1 MNETPS
7 AGPAG
12 SWLRRAIAVFF
23 TTGVQRRLRGWLGA
37 AVTAF
42 AALVAALTFYAALFA
57 FVDVYLLSAMFLS
70 AMLGLAF
77 LQVGAAAWSNPN
89 RPSFLDVVLS
99 ATSIAAGIHIFI
111 HREEIVTRIANLD
124 ALSVAD
130 VFFGTAFVFL
140 TLEGTRRVVGLGL
153 VVVVALFLSYNL
165 FGHRL
170 GGAWG
175 HGGIEFD
182 QFIDLLAFTTDGIFG
197 LPTRVAATYAFLFVM
212 FGTFLS
218 RAGGGDFFF
227 TIAAAA
233 TGKSPGGPAKIAVV
247 SSGLFGMISG
257 SPASDVVTTGSVTIP
272 IMRRVGYS
280 ERFAGGVE
288 VAASTGGS
296 LAPPVMGSAAFIMVE
311 LTGISYRD
319 IAIAAIIPAL
329 LYYFSIYAQVHLR
342 SLKLGLAGLNPQD
355 RASFRSSLG
364 QAPIFIVPL
373 VILVTMLLA
382 GYSPTLVAAVAS
394 ISVFV
399 TALFSGRTR
408 IGLIG
413 LYQCLAE
420 TTLRMVPA
428 TAAIA
433 CAGLVIVGV
442 NMTGLASKIAF
453 LVFSIT
459 ERDVFMSLVLSAL
472 ITLVLGLGMPTP
484 SAYLLAAVLMGPLL
498 VELQIPLLAAHL
510 FLLYYAL
517 MSAMTPPVA
526 TAAYVAASIAR
537 ANPVQIALTACRLS
551 IVAFLLPFAF
561 VYSQGLLLVGNPAD
575 IVVDVVTATAG
586 VVLIAIAVEGYLRGI
601 IRWWLRLP
609 FGAAGLCLF
618 MPGLWTDLI
627 GAAVAS
633 ATFAAAFF
641 AARKVADRAEQEAP

>member
-1 MNETPS
+1 MNETPNTR
-7 AGPAG
+7 PA
-12 SWLRRAIAVFF
+12 SSRLRRVFIVLF
-23 TTGVQRRLRGWLGA
+23 TTGVHRRLGGWLGA
-37 AVTAF
+37 AVTAY
-42 AALVAALTFYAALFA
+42 AALVAVLTFYAALFA

-70 AMLGLAF
+70 AMLTLAF
-77 LQVGAAAWSNPN
+77 LQVGAAAWSNPV
-89 RPSFLDVVLS
+89 RPSVLDVVLS
-99 ATSIAAGIHIFI
+99 ATSFAAGVHVFL
-111 HREEIVTRIANLD
+111 HREQIVTRIANLD
-124 ALSVAD
+124 ALSDAD
-130 VFFGTAFVFL
+130 LFFGTAFIIL

-165 FGHRL
+165 LGHLL

-175 HGGIEFD
+175 HGGIAFD

-227 TIAAAA
+227 TVAAAA
-233 TGKSPGGPAKIAVV
+233 TGNRPGGPAKIAVV

-272 IMRRVGYS
+272 MMRRVGYS

-311 LTGISYRD
+311 FTGIAYRE
-319 IAIAAIIPAL
+319 ILIAAVVPAL
-329 LYYFSIYAQVHLR
+329 LYYFSIYMQVHFR
-342 SLKLGLAGLNPQD
+342 SLKLRLAGLDAQSTG
-355 RASFRSSLG
+355 SFRSSLRL
-364 QAPIFIVPL
+364 APIFLVPL
-373 VILVTMLLA
+373 VVLVTMLLD

-399 TALFSGRTR
+399 TALFSTRTR

-413 LYQCLAE
+413 LYRCLAE
-420 TTLRMVPA
+420 TTQRMVPA

-453 LVFSIT
+453 LVFSLT
-459 ERDVFMSLVLSAL
+459 DRDVFMSLVLSAL

-498 VELQIPLLAAHL
+498 VELQIPPLAGHL

-561 VYSQGLLLVGNPAD
+561 VYSQGLLLVGEPAK
-575 IVVDVVTATAG
+575 IIVDVATATAG
-586 VVLIAIAVEGYLRGI
+586 VVLIAIAAEGFLRCAI
-601 IRWWLRLP
+601 TWWLRLP
-609 FGAAGLCLF
+609 FGVSGLCLF
-618 MPGLWTDLI
+618 TPGMWSDLI
-627 GAAVAS
+627 GVIVACG
-633 ATFAAAFF
+633 AFAAAHLT
-641 AARKVADRAEQEAP
+641 ARKVARAEQSAR